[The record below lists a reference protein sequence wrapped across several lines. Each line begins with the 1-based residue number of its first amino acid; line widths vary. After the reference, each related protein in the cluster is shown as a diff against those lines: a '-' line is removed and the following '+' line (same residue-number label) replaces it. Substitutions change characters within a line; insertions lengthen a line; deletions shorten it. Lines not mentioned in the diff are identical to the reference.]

1 MSFDLPKRQENRGS
15 KILSRRILPPVK
27 LIVSEAAKIE
37 ALSHDL
43 LSLKL
48 GIKDYLE
55 VPLDEYPKIQ
65 NLNSF
70 GKQIVIQMMRSNNS
84 FKGFKIDLK
93 EHILQPHIL
102 FLAGTLC
109 GNFDH
114 MNTSPLYGFKV
125 LDVGCGALST
135 YAPSDKDEDLLVR
148 FYNDHPPLAA
158 EILQILGAQVTGIE
172 PRPHSK
178 QDYAYQISYKHKV
191 IEFSEIGNWLPSVE
205 EKFDVI
211 ACLHLFS
218 RPDFLYTYDSP
229 EQLVRF
235 FRNFKSAISPQGLLY
250 TSVPLLPVSSENQQM
265 NHQIFREA
273 GFKVIY
279 EGYYWILEPVEN

>member
-1 MSFDLPKRQENRGS
+1 MSFDASKRQASGSS
-15 KILSRRILPPVK
+15 KILNRRILPPVK

-37 ALSHDL
+37 ALSRDL
-43 LSLKL
+43 LHTKL
-48 GIKDYLE
+48 GIKENFD
-55 VPLDEYPKIQ
+55 VQIDEYPKIH

-70 GKQIVIQMMRSNNS
+70 GKQIVIQMMRSNPS

-93 EHILQPHIL
+93 DHILSPHIL

-125 LDVGCGALST
+125 LDIGCGALSS
-135 YAPSDKDEDLLVR
+135 YAPSPDDEDLLVH
-148 FYNDHPPLAA
+148 FYNDHPPIAA

-172 PRPHSK
+172 PRPHNK
-178 QDYAYQISYKHKV
+178 QEYSHPLSYKHKV
-191 IEFSEIGNWLPSVE
+191 MEFSEIGDWLPSAE

-218 RPDFLYTYDSP
+218 RSDFLYTYSSP
-229 EQLVRF
+229 EQITDF
-235 FRNFKSAISPQGLLY
+235 FRNFRKAISPQGLLY
-250 TSVPLLPVSSENQQM
+250 TSVPLLPASPENQETNQ
-265 NHQIFREA
+265 QIFREA

-279 EGYYWILEPVEN
+279 EGYYWILEPV

>member
-1 MSFDLPKRQENRGS
+1 MSFDASKRQVNGSS
-15 KILSRRILPPVK
+15 KILNRRILPPVK

-37 ALSHDL
+37 ALSRDL
-43 LSLKL
+43 LHTKL
-48 GIKDYLE
+48 GIKDHFD
-55 VPLDEYPKIQ
+55 VQIDEYPKIH

-70 GKQIVIQMMRSNNS
+70 GKQIVIQMMRSNPN

-93 EHILQPHIL
+93 DHILSPHIL

-125 LDVGCGALST
+125 LDIGCGALSS
-135 YAPSDKDEDLLVR
+135 YAPTKDDEDLLVQ
-148 FYNDHPPLAA
+148 FYNDHPPIAA

-172 PRPHSK
+172 PRPHNK
-178 QDYAYQISYKHKV
+178 QEYSHHISYKHKV
-191 IEFSEIGNWLPSVE
+191 MEFSEIGDWLPTAE

-218 RPDFLYTYDSP
+218 RPDFLYTYSSP
-229 EQLVRF
+229 EQIAHF
-235 FRNFKSAISPQGLLY
+235 FRPFRKAISPQGLLY
-250 TSVPLLPVSSENQQM
+250 TSVPLLPASPENQELNQ
-265 NHQIFREA
+265 QIFREA

-279 EGYYWILEPVEN
+279 EGYYWILEPV